1 MKSKVLLTLIA
12 VLALLLVWV
21 PSASAKAKWTYGNGQ
36 ADVAVD
42 LAPGT
47 LGAVCGTSITG
58 LAGEGT
64 DVDPAVTPP
73 PAPSATGLGVELYIT
88 PAWQDVGGATVVPGG
103 LLLND
108 GTTLVPPLDAVTTL
122 PPQPVDPL
130 LNEYED
136 FQGNPIW
143 EYSAAAFAFSIPGG
157 TPPYANVVVRQV
169 GRSAYFTAIAADCT
183 TTSLTSSTNPSV
195 EGESVS
201 FTATVRTDRDTAVTQ
216 GGVQFVVDGVEVTAS
231 VALNAAGQAVF
242 NASWLSPGNHVVTA
256 NYLGAQ
262 SYQQYYFATSTG
274 SLTQV
279 VSSTTGDSTP
289 PTIDGV
295 LAPASPGDGGWYR
308 TPVTLSW
315 AVTDAESPGSVVKTG
330 CVDQAISSDQA
341 KTAYSCN
348 ATSDG
353 GSTGPRTVTIGY
365 DATPPTLSPSLPAGS
380 SFAVGQPAPV
390 VTPGA
395 QDATSGVAAQSCT
408 PVNTSTVGT
417 RRVTCTATDNAGNT
431 TSVTRWYNVTDAFLG
446 FTSPSSGSA
455 LGRGWTIPV
464 KFSLGSYQGA
474 PRAASAAVRVTA
486 SPTATASAW
495 STSCTCKAGSG
506 GYVCWLKLP
515 SKAGDYQL
523 RVSQN
528 VGTAAKP
535 RFVVVPNAAAVV
547 GAPNANPLTITI
559 R

>member
-1 MKSKVLLTLIA
+1 MKSKLLLTLIA

-21 PSASAKAKWTYGNGQ
+21 PSASAKVKWTYGNGQ

-58 LAGEGT
+58 FAGEGT
-64 DVDPAVTPP
+64 DVDPDVTPP

-88 PAWQDVGGATVVPGG
+88 PASQDVGGATVVSGG

-108 GTTLVPPLDAVTTL
+108 GTTLVPPLQTVTTS
-122 PPQPVDPL
+122 PPTAIDPL
-130 LNEYED
+130 DNEYFD
-136 FQGNPIW
+136 FQGNSIW
-143 EYSAAAFAFSIPGG
+143 EYSQAPFTFSIPGG
-157 TPPYANVVVRQV
+157 TPPYANVVVRQI

-183 TTSLTSSTNPSV
+183 TTTLTSSTNPSGS
-195 EGESVS
+195 GESVS
-201 FTATVRTDRDTAVTQ
+201 FTATVRTDREAAVTQ
-216 GGVQFVVDGVEVTAS
+216 GGVQFVVDGTP
-231 VALNAAGQAVF
+231 VAANVLLNASGQAVF
-242 NASWLSPGNHVVTA
+242 TASWLTPGSHVVTA

-262 SYQQYYFATSTG
+262 SYQEYYFATSSG

-279 VSSTTGDSTP
+279 VNSTSGDSTP

-295 LAPASPGDGGWYR
+295 LAPANPGNDGWYR
-308 TPVTLSW
+308 TPVTLTWSV
-315 AVTDAESPGSVVKTG
+315 ADAESPGSVVETG

-341 KTAYSCN
+341 KTAYSCS

-353 GSTGPRTVTIGY
+353 GSSGPRTVTIGY
-365 DATPPTLSPSLPAGS
+365 DATAPTLAPSLPAGS
-380 SFAVGQPAPV
+380 SFAVGQPAPALS
-390 VTPGA
+390 PGA
-395 QDATSGVAAQSCT
+395 QDATSGVASQSCT
-408 PVNTSTVGT
+408 AVDTSTVGA
-417 RRVTCTATDNAGNT
+417 RSVTCTATDNAGNSA
-431 TSVTRWYNVTDAFLG
+431 SVSRRYTVTDAFLG
-446 FTSPSSGSA
+446 FTNPPSGSV

-474 PRAASAAVRVTA
+474 PRTASAAVRVTA
-486 SPTATASAW
+486 SPTATTTAW

-506 GYVCWLKLP
+506 GYVCWLRLP
-515 SKAGDYQL
+515 GKPGDYQL

-528 VGTAAKP
+528 VGTVAKP
-535 RFVVVPNAAAVV
+535 RFVVVQNAEAVV
-547 GAPNANPLTITI
+547 GAPNANPLSITI